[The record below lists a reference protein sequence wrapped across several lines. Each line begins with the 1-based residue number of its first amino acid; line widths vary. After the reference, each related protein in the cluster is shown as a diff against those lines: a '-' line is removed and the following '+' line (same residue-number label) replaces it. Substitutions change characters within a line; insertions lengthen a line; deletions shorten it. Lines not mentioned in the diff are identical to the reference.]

1 MAIISE
7 ILQTVQTNQFAS
19 QRCENGFNEANEIV
33 KKISEMITKS
43 KSESAITEWERLNIM
58 MKSSAFEVFQTNG
71 EKASNQFA
79 FWNGFIKKIYL
90 VLRDLIRSHR
100 EGSWPLHL
108 LAVQRALPLSFAFD
122 RTNYKRWL
130 PLYFEDCLSL
140 SERYPSIHENFLQGE
155 FVVKLTKRRGRAV
168 SVDQALEKKYKKHAK
183 SSSGI
188 IRITRREEAVCK
200 WGLIKHEKANYSN
213 FLRKISGVDHED
225 EYSLHHEF
233 SEKLSE
239 TNQMYIQQLVGYIFD
254 RGNPFHPENTAMKNL
269 VTGATLDVESMSFL
283 LGSVA
288 KDKEAYD
295 KIVKEHLDFR
305 SVKFLT
311 KSP

>member
-1 MAIISE
+1 M
-7 ILQTVQTNQFAS
+7 
-19 QRCENGFNEANEIV
+19 
-33 KKISEMITKS
+33 
-43 KSESAITEWERLNIM
+43 
-58 MKSSAFEVFQTNG
+58 
-71 EKASNQFA
+71 
-79 FWNGFIKKIYL
+79 
-90 VLRDLIRSHR
+90 
-100 EGSWPLHL
+100 P
-108 LAVQRALPLSFAFD
+108 
-122 RTNYKRWL
+122 
-130 PLYFEDCLSL
+130 
-140 SERYPSIHENFLQGE
+140 ERYPSIHENFLQGE
-155 FVVKLTKRRGRAV
+155 FVVKLTKRKGRAV
-168 SVDQALEKKYKKHAK
+168 SVDQALETKYKKHAK

-188 IRITRREEAVCK
+188 IRMEEAVCK

-254 RGNPFHPENTAMKNL
+254 RGNPFDPENTTMKNL
-269 VTGATLDVESMSFL
+269 VTRATLDAESMSFL

-305 SVKFLT
+305 SVKFLA

>member
-1 MAIISE
+1 M
-7 ILQTVQTNQFAS
+7 
-19 QRCENGFNEANEIV
+19 
-33 KKISEMITKS
+33 
-43 KSESAITEWERLNIM
+43 
-58 MKSSAFEVFQTNG
+58 
-71 EKASNQFA
+71 
-79 FWNGFIKKIYL
+79 
-90 VLRDLIRSHR
+90 
-100 EGSWPLHL
+100 
-108 LAVQRALPLSFAFD
+108 
-122 RTNYKRWL
+122 
-130 PLYFEDCLSL
+130 
-140 SERYPSIHENFLQGE
+140 
-155 FVVKLTKRRGRAV
+155 
-168 SVDQALEKKYKKHAK
+168 
-183 SSSGI
+183 
-188 IRITRREEAVCK
+188 
-200 WGLIKHEKANYSN
+200 IKHEKANYSN